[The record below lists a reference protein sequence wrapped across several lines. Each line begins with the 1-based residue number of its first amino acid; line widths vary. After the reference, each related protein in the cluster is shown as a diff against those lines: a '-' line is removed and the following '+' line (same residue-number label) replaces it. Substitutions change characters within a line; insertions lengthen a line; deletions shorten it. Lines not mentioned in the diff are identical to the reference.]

1 MQASRRQVISRG
13 WALLAAAAIA
23 PIATACGGSAP
34 APTSAPAGAQG
45 AAPKPVETKPAAD
58 AGAQSAAAKPP
69 VDKPAAAG
77 STPAAASAPA
87 KAASGAEII
96 YLNQSRGQLK
106 AMTTLAEKYTAE
118 KGVKITIDSPGPVDY
133 PKKLQAASQAGNM
146 PDTYYA
152 IGAADMAPYY
162 KAGWALNLKPELDKG
177 WNKNFAS
184 GLLDFVEFKDGNP
197 AGIPPGIY
205 SAAWEAV
212 TYGTLYNPA
221 LLEKAGLDPKKAPE
235 TTTELLDMAKA
246 LKAKNIGPIVVPNTN
261 IQWFTESLA
270 SNWLKDE
277 EIDAARGGKGSYKAD
292 AWKNALQYFVDLR
305 DADVIFNKTLN
316 QPTPEL
322 EKSFFNVQEIGLFWT
337 GVFSIPVQVTT
348 APDFTAYS
356 AFPLPKMPNG
366 TTAPRTYGGTGKNGV
381 VNAKGPKVDES
392 LKYVKWLTEKE
403 QEVTF
408 MEMVPLVPTNPA
420 ALDPAKISPQLA
432 TFAGLIDKVYKVT
445 TPMKGPIVEAFMKG
459 VQGMLLKE
467 KTVDQVLDDLDKAQK
482 E

>member
-1 MQASRRQVISRG
+1 MKDSRLSRRRLLG
-13 WALLAAAAIA
+13 RALGVAALPALASLVAACGSPTPAAPAAKTDAKPAESKPAETRPAAPAAAA
-23 PIATACGGSAP
+23 P
-34 APTSAPAGAQG
+34 A
-45 AAPKPVETKPAAD
+45 
-58 AGAQSAAAKPP
+58 
-69 VDKPAAAG
+69 
-77 STPAAASAPA
+77 APA
-87 KAASGAEII
+87 KAGGAELV

-106 AMTTLAEKYTAE
+106 AMEALAERYQQQTGTK
-118 KGVKITIDSPGPVDY
+118 VTIDSPGPTDY
-133 PKKLQAASQAGNM
+133 PQKLQAAANAGNM
-146 PDTYYA
+146 PDAYYA

-270 SNWLKDE
+270 SNCLKDE

>member
-1 MQASRRQVISRG
+1 MMNDSRLSRRTLLGR
-13 WALLAAAAIA
+13 ALGVAALPALASLVAACGSSAPAAPAAKTDAVAAKPAESKPAESKPAAPAAAA
-23 PIATACGGSAP
+23 P
-34 APTSAPAGAQG
+34 
-45 AAPKPVETKPAAD
+45 
-58 AGAQSAAAKPP
+58 
-69 VDKPAAAG
+69 
-77 STPAAASAPA
+77 AASA
-87 KAASGAEII
+87 KAGAAELV

-106 AMTTLAEKYTAE
+106 AMETLAARYTE
-118 KGVKITIDSPGPVDY
+118 QTGTKVTIDSPGPTDY
-133 PKKLQAASQAGNM
+133 PQKLQAAANAGNM
-146 PDTYYA
+146 PDAYYA

-177 WNKNFAS
+177 WNKNWAP
-184 GLLDFVEFKDGNP
+184 GLLDFVEFLPDNP

-205 SAAWEAV
+205 SAAWEV
-212 TYGTLYNPA
+212 ITYATLYNPA
-221 LLEKAGLDPKKAPE
+221 LLENAGLDPKKAPT
-235 TTTELLDMAKA
+235 TTTELLDMAKQ
-246 LKAKNIGPIVVPNTN
+246 LKAKNIGPIVVPSTN
-261 IQWFTESLA
+261 IPWFTESLA
-270 SNWLKDE
+270 SNWLSDAD
-277 EIDAARGGKGSYKAD
+277 IDAARGGKGPYQAD
-292 AWKNALQYFVDLR
+292 AWKHALQFFVDMR

-381 VNAKGPKVDES
+381 VNAKGKNVDES

-403 QEVTF
+403 QEITF
-408 MEMVPLVPTNPA
+408 MEIVPLVPANPA
-420 ALDPAKISPQLA
+420 ALDPAKISPQLS
-432 TFAGLIDKVYKVT
+432 TFAGLIDKVYKVRN
-445 TPMKGPIVEAFMKG
+445 PMKGVMVEAFMKG

-467 KTVDQVLDDLDKAQK
+467 KTVDQVMDDLEKAQK